1 MIFTSGFYMD
11 LGFNED
17 EALVI
22 SRATNGKIDTESKIL
37 FGRVYDS
44 DPLVFED
51 FTSKKKK
58 HDTYKALVLLSDELG
73 IYHKHPEAPLKV
85 TTVTEQDKESIFKA
99 RNKQL
104 ERELKQERTK
114 DDGKL

>member
-1 MIFTSGFYMD
+1 MIFTSNFFKE
-11 LGFNED
+11 LGFND
-17 EALVI
+17 NEALTIARSV
-22 SRATNGKIDTESKIL
+22 NEKIDTESKIL
-37 FGRVYDS
+37 FGRVYDG
-44 DPLVFED
+44 DPLIFED

-73 IYHKHPEAPLKV
+73 IYCKQPEAPLKI
-85 TTVTEQDKESIFKA
+85 TKVTEQDKENIFKA

-104 ERELKQERTK
+104 ERDLKQERAK